1 MSGKIFLDTNILI
14 YAHDI
19 DAGNK
24 HSVSRKIVKD
34 LWENRTG
41 VLSTQVLQ
49 EFYINVTRKISS
61 PLPPLAAREII
72 RSYLCWE
79 IRENTSLSVIRA
91 SEIEEKYRIS
101 FWDALVVV
109 AAYTAKADKI
119 LTEDLNSGQIIEGIV
134 IVNPFEPLKAAVRG
148 QHL

>member
-1 MSGKIFLDTNILI
+1 MSGKVFLDTNILI

-19 DAGNK
+19 DSGNK
-24 HSVSRKIVKD
+24 HSISRNIVKD

-49 EFYINVTRKISS
+49 EFYINVTRKIPS
-61 PLPPLAAREII
+61 PLSFLEAREIM

-91 SEIEEKYRIS
+91 SEIEERYHIS
-101 FWDALVVV
+101 FWDALIVV
-109 AAYTAKADKI
+109 AAHAAKVDRI
-119 LTEDLNSGQIIEGIV
+119 LTEDLNPGQVIEGVFIE
-134 IVNPFEPLKAAVRG
+134 NPFIKTVNCEA
-148 QHL
+148 